1 MPPWSPANI
10 THVILDLD
18 GTLINTEQLVDEV
31 VGAVLGK
38 HDASLDTKTIRN
50 AIEGV
55 RGMRPLDG
63 SKIIIEN
70 LKLRKDGVEDG
81 PLLTAE
87 ELLAETE
94 VELNGRWGEVTTMPG
109 AERLLSLLRQ
119 HEIPT
124 ALATSTPAKYLG
136 AKLASHPG
144 LLEGMSCVCTG
155 DEVSRGKPDPS
166 IFLLAAERLGVE
178 DPSTCL
184 VVGRHTARVQ
194 SRGRRRHARPRRAVH
209 PTIRAVQRRGRAD
222 PIALRLGHETMGLA
236 KFRRLERSSCRACR
250 WIGTCHSRRRFAWP
264 GPVVKGFGRGSKMLG
279 IPTANL
285 DVAPLK
291 LQADAL
297 APGIYFGWASVA
309 KSDPRDVGGGVYRMV
324 MSIGWNPFFDNSKKT
339 IEPWLLHTF
348 ERDFYEQELRITV
361 LGYVRPEANF
371 TTIEDLITRIHRDA
385 EVAKTCLALDQF
397 AVHSEDPFLVRGLEP
412 N

>member
-38 HDASLDTKTIRN
+38 HDGSLDTKTIRN

-70 LKLRKDGVEDG
+70 LKLRKDGVEGG

-184 VVGRHTARVQ
+184 VVEDTPLGCKAAAAAGMRVL
-194 SRGRRRHARPRRAVH
+194 AV
-209 PTIRAVQRRGRAD
+209 PSIQQFELYADADELIRSLYDLDTKRWGLPAFDDWKELVPGMSLDRYLPLAT
-222 PIALRLGHETMGLA
+222 PIRMA
-236 KFRRLERSSCRACR
+236 
-250 WIGTCHSRRRFAWP
+250 